1 MSLLLSI
8 VSAVLSFIAIYLSYK
23 AYSIAKLT
31 QLYNRTNTNIEGY
44 YIEDTKQLDDIE
56 PITEGEPIHI
66 DLDESLEYW
75 REVDTRRRGF

>member
-8 VSAVLSFIAIYLSYK
+8 VSAVLSFIALYLSYK

-31 QLYNRTNTNIEGY
+31 QLYNRTNTNIEGH
-44 YIEDTKQLDDIE
+44 YIEDTE

-66 DLDESLEYW
+66 DVNDELEYW
-75 REVDTRRRGF
+75 REIDSNRSGY

>member
-8 VSAVLSFIAIYLSYK
+8 VSAVLSFIALYLSYK

-31 QLYNRTNTNIEGY
+31 QIYNQANTNIEGY
-44 YIEDTKQLDDIE
+44 YIEDTQQLEDSE

-75 REVDTRRRGF
+75 REIDSSRSRF